1 MTFDEVLL
9 FEKWGSDQLLKN
21 HKESLEGIRSK
32 IINYDHALNAC
43 LNGFLLARKS
53 VSRKRKESN
62 KKKALHKAKMNYLEF
77 MLISQDYIKYL
88 TLWNK
93 IVGKYT
99 LDSDCSDCSSVL
111 TNYILKLQNIL
122 NDYNKINEVH
132 S

>member
-53 VSRKRKESN
+53 VSRKRKEIN

-99 LDSDCSDCSSVL
+99 LDCSVL